1 MEKQL
6 DKTNPCFVNYLRD
19 ATLAGGTI
27 LALINNME
35 QTQSFMKSLGFPDL
49 RIHHSINHF
58 DFTKTDRRI
67 LIIGPMGSGK
77 SEFSARIYRDSEVAM
92 RKSEK
97 VRQLTTSDKVDR
109 RNVFYIRSKIDDK
122 RFAEYPDN
130 SIAYRG
136 GYVVPGNNIATIE
149 DSFELEKVFESN
161 PTVGTWII
169 DEVEFFDE
177 RIAYVIDQY
186 AKQQSLNFIFPM
198 LILNFRKDLFN
209 RTARLIMEESPD
221 VFPLTAY
228 CEHPDCIA
236 DSYYTYRFYSVAG
249 TECPALYFDP
259 LIIVGGDRLTD
270 DPKFPNY
277 STRCDHHHYLPG
289 KEYTFMTLK
298 PLGELAYGGNVKPL
312 LKELNLLKHDIERSE
327 LYNHFFEKF
336 IKVASPEPIMMDALK
351 VSCIAEKALIYLF
364 SEENIISAGQMQ
376 SLTKEIK
383 ADVGYINERL
393 VENRKMQLAD
403 VQEES

>member
-1 MEKQL
+1 
-6 DKTNPCFVNYLRD
+6 
-19 ATLAGGTI
+19 
-27 LALINNME
+27 LALIDNME

-92 RKSEK
+92 RKSER
-97 VRQLTTSDKVDR
+97 VRQLTTSERVDR

-122 RFAEYPDN
+122 RFAEYPAN

-136 GYVVPGNNIATIE
+136 GYVVPGNNIASIE
-149 DSFELEKVFESN
+149 DSFELEKVLDRN

-177 RIAYVIDQY
+177 RIAYVINQY
-186 AKQQSLNFIFPM
+186 ARLRSLNFIFPM
-198 LILNFRKDLFN
+198 LILNFRKGLFN
-209 RTARLIMEESPD
+209 RTARLIMEESSD

-228 CEHPDCIA
+228 CENPDCIA
-236 DSYYTYRFYSVAG
+236 DSYYTYRFYSVEGA
-249 TECPALYFDP
+249 ECPALYFDP

-289 KEYTFMTLK
+289 KEYTFMILK
-298 PLGELAYGGNVKPL
+298 PLGELAYGQNVKPL
-312 LKELNLLKHDIERSE
+312 LKELNLLKHDIERSQ
-327 LYNHFFEKF
+327 LYNHFTDKF
-336 IKVASPEPIMMDALK
+336 INAENPQPIMMNALK
-351 VSCIAEKALIYLF
+351 VSCIAEKALMYLF

-376 SLTKEIK
+376 SLAQEIK
-383 ADVGYINERL
+383 ADIGYINERL

-403 VQEES
+403 VEEES

>member
-1 MEKQL
+1 M
-6 DKTNPCFVNYLRD
+6 
-19 ATLAGGTI
+19 
-27 LALINNME
+27 ALIDNLE
-35 QTQSFMKSLGFPDL
+35 QTRSFMKSLGFPDL

-92 RKSEK
+92 RKSQSVGE
-97 VRQLTTSDKVDR
+97 LTTSRGVDR

-122 RFAEYPDN
+122 RFKEYPRN

-136 GYVVPGNNIATIE
+136 GYVVPGNNIASIQ
-149 DSFELEKVFESN
+149 DSFELEAVFEKN

-177 RIAYVIDQY
+177 RIAYVLDQY
-186 AKQQSLNFIFPM
+186 AKQKSINCIFPM

-209 RTARLIMEESPD
+209 RTARLIMEKSTD

-249 TECPALYFDP
+249 AECPALYFDP
-259 LIIVGGDRLTD
+259 LIIVGGDKLTD
-270 DPKFPNY
+270 NPKLPNY

-289 KEYTFMTLK
+289 KEYTFMILK
-298 PLGELAYGGNVKPL
+298 PLAELAYGGNVKPL
-312 LKELNLLKHDIERSE
+312 LKELKRLKNQIERSE
-327 LYNHFFEKF
+327 LYGHLNKKF
-336 IKVASPEPIMMDALK
+336 IKSESPGPIMMNALK

-364 SEENIISAGQMQ
+364 AEENLISAGQIQ
-376 SLTKEIK
+376 YLAREIK
-383 ADVGYINERL
+383 GDMGYINERL
-393 VENRKMQLAD
+393 VENRKIQLTD
-403 VQEES
+403 VRSDSSGIALI

>member
-1 MEKQL
+1 M
-6 DKTNPCFVNYLRD
+6 
-19 ATLAGGTI
+19 
-27 LALINNME
+27 ALINNME

-122 RFAEYPDN
+122 RFAEYPAN

-149 DSFELEKVFESN
+149 GSFELEKVFESN

-169 DEVEFFDE
+169 DEIEFFDE

-209 RTARLIMEESPD
+209 RTARLIMEESTD

-236 DSYYTYRFYSVAG
+236 DSYYTYRFYSVEE

-336 IKVASPEPIMMDALK
+336 IKVASPQPIMMDALK

-376 SLTKEIK
+376 SLAKEIK

>member
-1 MEKQL
+1 
-6 DKTNPCFVNYLRD
+6 
-19 ATLAGGTI
+19 
-27 LALINNME
+27 LALIDNME

-97 VRQLTTSDKVDR
+97 VRQLTTRDGVDR

-122 RFAEYPDN
+122 RFKEYPAN

-136 GYVVPGNNIATIE
+136 GYVVPGDNIASIQ
-149 DSFELEKVFESN
+149 DSFELEGIFESN
-161 PTVGTWII
+161 PTIGTWII

-177 RIAYVIDQY
+177 RIAYVIAQH
-186 AKQQSLNFIFPM
+186 AQQQSLNFIFPM

-209 RTARLIMEESPD
+209 RTARLIMEESTD

-236 DSYYTYRFYSVAG
+236 DSYYTYRFYSVGGA
-249 TECPALYFDP
+249 ECPALYFDP
-259 LIIVGGDRLTD
+259 LIIVGGDKRTD
-270 DPKFPNY
+270 DPKIPNY
-277 STRCDHHHYLPG
+277 STRCDQHHYLPG
-289 KEYTFMTLK
+289 KEYTFMTL
-298 PLGELAYGGNVKPL
+298 L
-312 LKELNLLKHDIERSE
+312 LKELNLLNHDIKRSE
-327 LYNHFFEKF
+327 LHQHFIDKF
-336 IKVASPEPIMMDALK
+336 IKVQSPEPIMMDALK
-351 VSCIAEKALIYLF
+351 VSCVAEKALIYLF
-364 SEENIISAGQMQ
+364 AEENIISADQMQ
-376 SLTKEIK
+376 YLAKEIK
-383 ADVGYINERL
+383 GNTAYINERL
-393 VENRKMQLAD
+393 VENRKMQLGD
-403 VQEES
+403 VHEAS

>member
-1 MEKQL
+1 
-6 DKTNPCFVNYLRD
+6 
-19 ATLAGGTI
+19 
-27 LALINNME
+27 
-35 QTQSFMKSLGFPDL
+35 MKSLGFPDL

-97 VRQLTTSDKVDR
+97 VRQLTTSERVDR

-122 RFAEYPDN
+122 RFSEYPAN

-136 GYVVPGNNIATIE
+136 GYVVPGKNIASIE
-149 DSFELEKVFESN
+149 DSFELEKVFDRN

-177 RIAYVIDQY
+177 RIAYVINQY
-186 AKQQSLNFIFPM
+186 AKLRSLNFIFPM

-209 RTARLIMEESPD
+209 RTARLIMEQSSD

-228 CEHPDCIA
+228 CENPDCIA
-236 DSYYTYRFYSVAG
+236 DSYYTYRFYSVEGA
-249 TECPALYFDP
+249 ECPALYFDP
-259 LIIVGGDRLTD
+259 LIIVGGD
-270 DPKFPNY
+270 
-277 STRCDHHHYLPG
+277 
-289 KEYTFMTLK
+289 
-298 PLGELAYGGNVKPL
+298 VKPL
-312 LKELNLLKHDIERSE
+312 LKELNLLKHDIERSQ
-327 LYNHFFEKF
+327 LYNHFTDKF
-336 IKVASPEPIMMDALK
+336 INSENPQPIMMNALK
-351 VSCIAEKALIYLF
+351 VSCIAEKALMYLF

-376 SLTKEIK
+376 SLAQEIK
-383 ADVGYINERL
+383 ADIGYINERL

-403 VQEES
+403 VEEES

>member
-1 MEKQL
+1 
-6 DKTNPCFVNYLRD
+6 
-19 ATLAGGTI
+19 
-27 LALINNME
+27 ME

-122 RFAEYPDN
+122 RFAEYPAN

-149 DSFELEKVFESN
+149 GSFELEKVFESN

-169 DEVEFFDE
+169 DEIEFFDE

-209 RTARLIMEESPD
+209 RTARLIMEESTD

-236 DSYYTYRFYSVAG
+236 DSYYTYRFYSVEE

-336 IKVASPEPIMMDALK
+336 IKVASPQPIMMDALK

-376 SLTKEIK
+376 SLAKEIK

>member
-1 MEKQL
+1 M
-6 DKTNPCFVNYLRD
+6 
-19 ATLAGGTI
+19 TLAGGTI
-27 LALINNME
+27 LALIDNME

-122 RFAEYPDN
+122 RFAEYPAN

-209 RTARLIMEESPD
+209 RTARLIMEESTD

-236 DSYYTYRFYSVAG
+236 DSYYTYRFYSVEG
-249 TECPALYFDP
+249 MECPALYFDP
-259 LIIVGGDRLTD
+259 LIIVGGDKLTD
-270 DPKFPNY
+270 DPRFPNY

-298 PLGELAYGGNVKPL
+298 PLGELAYGGNIKPL
-312 LKELNLLKHDIERSE
+312 LKELKLLKHDIERSQ
-327 LYNHFFEKF
+327 LYHHFTERF
-336 IKVASPEPIMMDALK
+336 IKAENPEPIMMNALK
-351 VSCIAEKALIYLF
+351 VDCIAEKALIYLF

-403 VQEES
+403 VEEES

>member
-1 MEKQL
+1 M
-6 DKTNPCFVNYLRD
+6 
-19 ATLAGGTI
+19 
-27 LALINNME
+27 ALIDNME

-92 RKSEK
+92 RKSAK
-97 VRQLTTSDKVDR
+97 VQELTTHDGVDR

-122 RFAEYPDN
+122 RFKEYPPN

-136 GYVVPGNNIATIE
+136 GYVVPGDNIASIR
-149 DSFELEKVFESN
+149 DSFELEGILERN

-177 RIAYVIDQY
+177 RIAYVIAQH

-209 RTARLIMEESPD
+209 RTARLIMEESTD

-236 DSYYTYRFYSVAG
+236 DSYYTYRFYSVGDTA
-249 TECPALYFDP
+249 ECPALYFDP
-259 LIIVGGDRLTD
+259 LIIVGGDKRTR
-270 DPKFPNY
+270 DPKIPNY

-289 KEYTFMTLK
+289 KEYTFMILK
-298 PLGELAYGGNVKPL
+298 PLGELAYGGNIKPL
-312 LKELNLLKHDIERSE
+312 LKELNRLNHDIERSE
-327 LYNHFFEKF
+327 LHRHFINKF
-336 IKVASPEPIMMDALK
+336 IEASSPEPIMMDALK

-364 SEENIISAGQMQ
+364 AEENIISAEQMQ
-376 SLTKEIK
+376 YLAKEIK
-383 ADVGYINERL
+383 GDTTYINERL
-393 VENRKMQLAD
+393 VENRKLQLGD
-403 VQEES
+403 IEEPS

>member
-1 MEKQL
+1 
-6 DKTNPCFVNYLRD
+6 
-19 ATLAGGTI
+19 
-27 LALINNME
+27 
-35 QTQSFMKSLGFPDL
+35 MKSLGFPDL

-97 VRQLTTSDKVDR
+97 VRQQTTSGKVDR

-122 RFAEYPDN
+122 RFDEYPAN

-136 GYVVPGNNIATIE
+136 GYVVPGNNIASID
-149 DSFELEKVFESN
+149 DSFELEKLLDRN
-161 PTVGTWII
+161 PKVGTWII

-177 RIAYVIDQY
+177 RIAYVINQY

-209 RTARLIMEESPD
+209 RTARLIMEESTD
-221 VFPLTAY
+221 VFPLSAY
-228 CEHPDCIA
+228 CENPDCIA
-236 DSYYTYRFYSVAG
+236 DSHYTYRFYSVEG
-249 TECPALYFDP
+249 EECPALYFDP
-259 LIIVGGDRLTD
+259 LIIVGGDKLTD

-289 KEYTFMTLK
+289 KEYTFMILK
-298 PLGELAYGGNVKPL
+298 PLGELAYGRNVNPL
-312 LKELNLLKHDIERSE
+312 LKELKLLKDDIERSQ
-327 LYNHFFEKF
+327 LYNHFIDKF
-336 IKVASPEPIMMDALK
+336 INAENPQPIMINALK

-364 SEENIISAGQMQ
+364 SEENIISAGQMH
-376 SLTKEIK
+376 SLAQEIN
-383 ADVGYINERL
+383 ADIGYINERL
-393 VENRKMQLAD
+393 MENRKMQLGDAE
-403 VQEES
+403 EES

>member
-1 MEKQL
+1 M
-6 DKTNPCFVNYLRD
+6 
-19 ATLAGGTI
+19 
-27 LALINNME
+27 ALIDNME
-35 QTQSFMKSLGFPDL
+35 QTRSFMKSLGFPDL
-49 RIHHSINHF
+49 RVHHSINHF
-58 DFTKTDRRI
+58 DFTKSDRRI

-92 RKSEK
+92 RKSEE
-97 VRQLTTSDKVDR
+97 VRQLTTSESVDR

-122 RFAEYPDN
+122 RFAEYPAN

-136 GYVVPGNNIATIE
+136 GYVVPGNNIASIE
-149 DSFELEKVFESN
+149 DSFELEKIFEHN

-169 DEVEFFDE
+169 DEIEFFDE
-177 RIAYVIDQY
+177 RIAYVINQY
-186 AKQQSLNFIFPM
+186 ASEQSLNFIFPM

-209 RTARLIMEESPD
+209 RTARLIMEESTD

-236 DSYYTYRFYSVAG
+236 DSYYTYRFYSVEG
-249 TECPALYFDP
+249 LECPALYFDP
-259 LIIVGGDRLTD
+259 LIIVGGDKLTD

-298 PLGELAYGGNVKPL
+298 PLGELAYGGNIKPL
-312 LKELNLLKHDIERSE
+312 LNELNLLKHDIERSQ
-327 LYNHFFEKF
+327 LCHHFTNRY
-336 IKVASPEPIMMDALK
+336 IKAENPEPIMMNALK

-376 SLTKEIK
+376 SLAKKIK
-383 ADVGYINERL
+383 ADTGYINERL
-393 VENRKMQLAD
+393 VENRKMQVAD
-403 VQEES
+403 LQ

>member
-1 MEKQL
+1 
-6 DKTNPCFVNYLRD
+6 
-19 ATLAGGTI
+19 
-27 LALINNME
+27 LALIDNME

-58 DFTKTDRRI
+58 DFTKTDRKI

-97 VRQLTTSDKVDR
+97 VRRLTTSKKVDR
-109 RNVFYIRSKIDDK
+109 RNVFYIRSEIDDK
-122 RFAEYPDN
+122 RFADYPPD

-136 GYVVPGNNIATIE
+136 GYVVPGNNIASIK
-149 DSFELEKVFESN
+149 DSFELEKVLDVN

-169 DEVEFFDE
+169 DEIEFFDE
-177 RIAYVIDQY
+177 RIAYVINHY

-209 RTARLIMEESPD
+209 RTARLILEQSTD

-228 CEHPDCIA
+228 CENPDCIA
-236 DSYYTYRFYSVAG
+236 DSYYTYRFYSVEGA
-249 TECPALYFDP
+249 ECPALYFDP
-259 LIIVGGDRLTD
+259 LIIVGGDRFMD
-270 DPKFPNY
+270 NPKFPNY
-277 STRCDHHHYLPG
+277 STRCDRHHYLPG

-298 PLGELAYGGNVKPL
+298 PLGELAYGGNVNPL
-312 LKELNLLKHDIERSE
+312 LTELNFLKHDIERSQ
-327 LYNHFFEKF
+327 LYRQFINKF
-336 IKVASPEPIMMDALK
+336 INAQNPEPIMMNALK

-364 SEENIISAGQMQ
+364 SEENSISAGQMQ
-376 SLTKEIK
+376 SLVNEIK
-383 ADVGYINERL
+383 ADTGYINERL
-393 VENRKMQLAD
+393 LENRKMQLAD
-403 VQEES
+403 IEKES

>member
-1 MEKQL
+1 M
-6 DKTNPCFVNYLRD
+6 
-19 ATLAGGTI
+19 
-27 LALINNME
+27 ALIDNME

-92 RKSEK
+92 RKSER
-97 VRQLTTSDKVDR
+97 VRQLTTSERVDR

-122 RFAEYPDN
+122 RFAEYPAN

-136 GYVVPGNNIATIE
+136 GYVVPGNNIASIE
-149 DSFELEKVFESN
+149 DSFELEKVLDRN

-177 RIAYVIDQY
+177 RIAYVINQY
-186 AKQQSLNFIFPM
+186 AKLRSLNFIFPM

-209 RTARLIMEESPD
+209 RTARLIMEESSD

-228 CEHPDCIA
+228 CENPDCIA
-236 DSYYTYRFYSVAG
+236 DSYYTYRFYSVEGA
-249 TECPALYFDP
+249 ECPALYFDP

-289 KEYTFMTLK
+289 KEYTFMILK
-298 PLGELAYGGNVKPL
+298 PLGELAYGQNVKPL
-312 LKELNLLKHDIERSE
+312 LKELNLLKHDIERSQ
-327 LYNHFFEKF
+327 LYNHFIGKF
-336 IKVASPEPIMMDALK
+336 INAENPQPIMMNALK
-351 VSCIAEKALIYLF
+351 VSCIAERALMYLF

-376 SLTKEIK
+376 SLAQEIN
-383 ADVGYINERL
+383 ADIGYINERL

-403 VQEES
+403 VEEES